1 MAKEC
6 QEGKHLG
13 RIIWDAVI
21 PDLVHLI
28 HLEPSKRTAT
38 EGHVPKF
45 RIPECLEQIG
55 DLKLPWL

>member
-21 PDLVHLI
+21 PDLDHLSQQ
-28 HLEPSKRTAT
+28 EPNKRTVI
-38 EGHVPKF
+38 ECSVPKV
-45 RIPECLEQIG
+45 
-55 DLKLPWL
+55 

>member
-21 PDLVHLI
+21 PDLDHLI
-28 HLEPSKRTAT
+28 QKEPSKRTAHR
-38 EGHVPKF
+38 GLCAKS
-45 RIPECLEQIG
+45 LEFQSVSSR
-55 DLKLPWL
+55 